1 MVTKCKH
8 YFCEHCALKHNA
20 KEKLCFVCQ
29 KHTGGTFNTAKEIVK
44 RVKEMKATGATWAKT
59 RPKPGHSAA
68 ASRSAAEFD
77 NSGAQGWLLG

>member
-29 KHTGGTFNTAKEIVK
+29 KPTGGTFNTAKEIVK
-44 RVKEMKATGATWAKT
+44 RVKEMKETGATWAKT
-59 RPKPGHSAA
+59 RPKTGHSAA
-68 ASRSAAEFD
+68 AAGAAEFD